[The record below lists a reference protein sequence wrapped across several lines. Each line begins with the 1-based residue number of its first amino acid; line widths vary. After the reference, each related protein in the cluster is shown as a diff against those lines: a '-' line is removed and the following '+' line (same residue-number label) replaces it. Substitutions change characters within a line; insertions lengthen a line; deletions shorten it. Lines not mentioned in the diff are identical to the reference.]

1 MTTAANSSGVPA
13 LPDRLTLIA
22 ISALAYVV
30 GVALHEHFGH
40 ALACVTLGSHPTE
53 LGAYY
58 INCDDTRLS
67 SLRIRLVELAG
78 PFVSVMT
85 GVVCLA
91 LLRRL
96 PRLSGAGFY
105 FLWLLG
111 ALGLMDAA
119 GYALF
124 SGASGQGDLGTTG
137 EGALHG
143 ATPEWLWRV
152 GLFALGVVTYRWV
165 MRIAVAAIEP
175 RVSGSGDGRIRS
187 ARLTALTS
195 YLTGGAV
202 AVLIGLLN
210 PQGIVIVLLS
220 SIASSLGG
228 TIGLLFMMQWLKRQP
243 HAQAPGLYFARSWSW
258 ITIAVVV
265 TAAYAAIFG
274 PTLHP

>member
-1 MTTAANSSGVPA
+1 MNTAPDPGVTPP

-22 ISALAYVV
+22 VSALAYVV

-40 ALACVTLGSHPTE
+40 ALACVALGSHPTE
-53 LGAYY
+53 MGAYY
-58 INCDDTRLS
+58 INCDDARLS

-78 PFVSVMT
+78 PFVSVLT
-85 GVVCLA
+85 GVVCLQ
-91 LLRRL
+91 LVRRL

-124 SGASGQGDLGTTG
+124 SGASGQGDLGTTSD
-137 EGALHG
+137 GALYG

-152 GLFALGVVTYRWV
+152 GLFLVGAITYRWV

-175 RVSGSGDGRIRS
+175 RLSGSGEGRIRS

-202 AVLIGLLN
+202 AVLIGALN

-220 SIASSLGG
+220 SIASSFGG
-228 TIGLLFMMQWLKRQP
+228 TIGLLFMMQWLQRKP
-243 HAQAPGLYFARSWSW
+243 DAQGIGIYFARSWIW
-258 ITIAVVV
+258 IGIAVVV
-265 TAAYAAIFG
+265 TVAYAAVFG
-274 PTLHP
+274 PTLRP

>member
-1 MTTAANSSGVPA
+1 MNTAPGSGVTPA

-40 ALACVTLGSHPTE
+40 ALACVALGSHPIE
-53 LGAYY
+53 MGAYY
-58 INCDDTRLS
+58 VNCDDALLS

-78 PFVSVMT
+78 PLVSVLT
-85 GVVCLA
+85 GVVCLQ

-124 SGASGQGDLGTTG
+124 SGASGQGDLGTTSD
-137 EGALHG
+137 GALYG
-143 ATPEWLWRV
+143 ASPEWLWRV
-152 GLFALGVVTYRWV
+152 ALFVVGAVAYRWV

-175 RVSGSGDGRIRS
+175 RLSGSGDGRIRS

-210 PQGIVIVLLS
+210 PQGIVIVVLS

-228 TIGLLFMMQWLKRQP
+228 TIGLLFMMQWLKGRP
-243 HAQAPGLYFARSWSW
+243 DAQGPGLYFARSWTW
-258 ITIAVVV
+258 IGIAVAV
-265 TAAYAAIFG
+265 TVAYAAIFG
-274 PTLHP
+274 PTLRP

>member
-1 MTTAANSSGVPA
+1 MNTAPDAGLTPP

-30 GVALHEHFGH
+30 GVALHEHVGH
-40 ALACVTLGSHPTE
+40 ALACVALGSHPTE

-58 INCDDTRLS
+58 INCDDARLS
-67 SLRIRLVELAG
+67 SLSVRLVELAG

-85 GVVCLA
+85 GVVCFA
-91 LLRRL
+91 LLKRL
-96 PRLSGAGFY
+96 PRLTSASFY

-124 SGASGQGDLGTTG
+124 SGASGQGDLGTTS
-137 EGALHG
+137 EGALQG

-152 GLFALGVVTYRWV
+152 GLFLVGVVTYRWV

-175 RVSGSGDGRIRS
+175 RVSGTGDERVRC

-210 PQGIVIVLLS
+210 PQGIVIVVLS

-243 HAQAPGLYFARSWSW
+243 DVLGPGLYFARSWSW
-258 ITIAVVV
+258 ITVAVVV
-265 TAAYAAIFG
+265 TVAYAAVFG
-274 PTLHP
+274 PTLRP

>member
-1 MTTAANSSGVPA
+1 MNTAPDSGVTPP
-13 LPDRLTLIA
+13 LPDRLTLVA

-30 GVALHEHFGH
+30 GVGLHEHFGH
-40 ALACVTLGSHPTE
+40 ALACVALGSHPSE

-78 PFVSVMT
+78 PFVSILT
-85 GVVCLA
+85 GVVCLQ

-96 PRLSGAGFY
+96 PRLPAAGFY

-124 SGASGQGDLGTTG
+124 SGASGQGDLGTTNG
-137 EGALHG
+137 GALQG

-152 GLFALGVVTYRWV
+152 GLFLVGAVAYRWV

-210 PQGIVIVLLS
+210 PQGIVIVVLS

-243 HAQAPGLYFARSWSW
+243 HVQGPGLYFARSWTW
-258 ITIAVVV
+258 IGIAVVV
-265 TAAYAAIFG
+265 TVAYAAIFG
-274 PTLHP
+274 PTLRP

>member
-1 MTTAANSSGVPA
+1 MNTVPHSGVAPR

-40 ALACVTLGSHPTE
+40 ALACVALGSHPTE

-58 INCDDTRLS
+58 INCAAARLS
-67 SLRIRLVELAG
+67 SLRIRLVEVAG

-85 GVVCLA
+85 GVVCFA

-124 SGASGQGDLGTTG
+124 SGASGQGDLGTTRK
-137 EGALHG
+137 GALYG

-152 GLFALGVVTYRWV
+152 GLFAVGAVTYRWV

-210 PQGIVIVLLS
+210 PQGVVIVVLS

-243 HAQAPGLYFARSWSW
+243 DVQGPGLYFARSWSW
-258 ITIAVVV
+258 IAIAVVV
-265 TAAYAAIFG
+265 TVAYAAIFG
-274 PTLHP
+274 PTLRP

>member
-1 MTTAANSSGVPA
+1 MNTAPDAAIMPP

-22 ISALAYVV
+22 ISALAYVI
-30 GVALHEHFGH
+30 GVALHEHLGH
-40 ALACVTLGSHPTE
+40 ALACTALGSHPTE
-53 LGAYY
+53 MGAYY
-58 INCDDTRLS
+58 VNCDDARLS

-78 PFVSVMT
+78 PFVSVLT
-85 GVVCLA
+85 GVVCLR

-96 PRLSGAGFY
+96 PRLSGSGFY

-124 SGASGQGDLGTTG
+124 SGASGQGDLGTTS
-137 EGALHG
+137 EGALYG

-152 GLFALGVVTYRWV
+152 GLFLVGAVAYRWV

-175 RVSGSGDGRIRS
+175 RVSGTGDGRVRS

-210 PQGIVIVLLS
+210 PQGIVIVVLS

-243 HAQAPGLYFARSWSW
+243 DVQGPGIYFARSWGW
-258 ITIAVVV
+258 IAVATVV
-265 TAAYAAIFG
+265 TVAYAAIFG
-274 PTLHP
+274 PTLRL